1 MKKTK
6 HKFVLETT
14 FTPTGDQPTA
24 IKELVAGLERGDK
37 HQVLLGATGTGKTFT
52 IANVI
57 EKVQKPTLILV
68 HNKTLA
74 GQLYAEFKAL
84 FPNNRVEY
92 FVSNFDF
99 YQPEAYVPS
108 RDMYI
113 EKEAVQNAE
122 IEMLRSAAINSL
134 LERNDTIIVASVA
147 AIYGLSDPEEYSKL
161 SFNIVEGEVINR
173 KEFLIKLVDAQYT
186 RNDYEL
192 RAGTFRVRGDVIE
205 IMLPISEDYLIQVD
219 TFDDTIEKIRE
230 IDVLTGEARKTFNTY
245 PIFPAYAYASSRER
259 INAIVPK
266 ILSDLASRLS
276 YFADEGK
283 LLEAERLEFRTRQD
297 VDSLQEFGICPGIE
311 NYARYIDGRKAGE
324 KPYTLMDYFPK
335 DYLLVIDESHVTL
348 PQVRGMFNGDRSR
361 KQNLVDYGF
370 RLPSALDNRPLQFNE
385 FEEMINQVIYTSA
398 TPGDYELDKTGGV
411 VVEQLIRPTG
421 LVDPEVFIKPSVGQI
436 DDLMYEL
443 TKVIERGERAMV
455 VTLTIKM
462 AEDLTHYLKEHDFK
476 VVYLHNETKTLERS
490 QIIYELRKGKYDVLV
505 GINLLR
511 EGLDIPEVSLV
522 AIIDA
527 DKEGFLRSERSLIQV
542 MGRAS
547 RNVNGKV
554 IMYANN
560 MTGSMERAIAE
571 TKRRRDLQIAYNK
584 KHGIVPTTIIKP
596 LGEPLHNFGTER
608 ELERINKGLMSRK
621 QLEKYIREIRA
632 KMNAAAKAYDFEKAI
647 EYREILFEL
656 EGKSKKT

>member
-230 IDVLTGEARKTFNTY
+230 IDVLTGEVRKTFNTY

-385 FEEMINQVIYTSA
+385 FEGMINQVIYTSA

-621 QLEKYIREIRA
+621 QLEKHIREIRA

-656 EGKSKKT
+656 EGKNKKT

>member
-6 HKFVLETT
+6 HKFVLKTT

-230 IDVLTGEARKTFNTY
+230 IDVLTGEVRKTFNTY

-411 VVEQLIRPTG
+411 IVEQLIRPTG

>member
-230 IDVLTGEARKTFNTY
+230 IDVLTGEVRKTFNTY

-411 VVEQLIRPTG
+411 IVEQLIRPTG

-608 ELERINKGLMSRK
+608 ELEQINKGLMSRK

>member
-230 IDVLTGEARKTFNTY
+230 IDVLTGEVRKTFNTY

-385 FEEMINQVIYTSA
+385 FEGMINQVIYTSA

-411 VVEQLIRPTG
+411 IVEQLIRPTG

-632 KMNAAAKAYDFEKAI
+632 KMNAAAKAYDFEIAI

>member
-230 IDVLTGEARKTFNTY
+230 IDVLTGEVRKTFNTY

-385 FEEMINQVIYTSA
+385 FEGMINQVIYTSA

-411 VVEQLIRPTG
+411 IVEQLIRPTG

>member
-230 IDVLTGEARKTFNTY
+230 IDVLTGEVRKTFNTY

-656 EGKSKKT
+656 EEKSKKT

>member
-230 IDVLTGEARKTFNTY
+230 IDVLTGEVRKTFNTY

-385 FEEMINQVIYTSA
+385 FEGMINQVIYTSA

-656 EGKSKKT
+656 EEKSKKT

>member
-230 IDVLTGEARKTFNTY
+230 IDVLTGEVRKTFNTY

-370 RLPSALDNRPLQFNE
+370 RLPSAVDNRPLQFNE

>member
-1 MKKTK
+1 MKKIK

-24 IKELVAGLERGDK
+24 IKELVDGIKRGEK

-57 EKVQKPTLILV
+57 EGIQKPTLVLV

-161 SFNIVEGEVINR
+161 AFNIVEGEVINR
-173 KEFLIKLVDAQYT
+173 RNFLIKLVDAQYT

-219 TFDDTIEKIRE
+219 TFDDVIEKIRE
-230 IDVLTGEARKTFNTY
+230 IDVLTGEVRKTFNTY

-259 INAIVPK
+259 INTIIPK

-276 YFADEGK
+276 YFVDQGK

-311 NYARYIDGRKAGE
+311 NYARYIDGRKEGE
-324 KPYTLMDYFPK
+324 KPFTLMDYFPK
-335 DYLLVIDESHVTL
+335 NYLLVIDESHVTL

-385 FEEMINQVIYTSA
+385 FENMINQVIYTSA

-421 LVDPEVFIKPSVGQI
+421 LIDPAVMIKPSVGQI
-436 DDLMYEL
+436 DDLMSEL
-443 TKVIERGERAMV
+443 NEVIERGERAMV

-462 AEDLTHYLKEHDFK
+462 AEDLTHYLKEHGFK

-490 QIIYELRKGKYDVLV
+490 QIIYELRKGKHDVLV

-554 IMYANN
+554 VMYAASV
-560 MTGSMERAIAE
+560 TGSMERAIAE
-571 TKRRRDLQIAYNK
+571 TKRRRNLQIAYNK
-584 KHGIVPTTIIKP
+584 KHGIIPKTIIKP

-608 ELERINKGLMSRK
+608 ELERINKGLMTRK
-621 QLEKYIREIRA
+621 QLEKYIREIRG
-632 KMNAAAKAYDFEKAI
+632 KMNAAAKAFEFEKAI

-656 EGKSKKT
+656 EGNIRK

>member
-24 IKELVAGLERGDK
+24 IKELVAGLERGEK

-230 IDVLTGEARKTFNTY
+230 IDVLTGEVRKTFNTY

-411 VVEQLIRPTG
+411 IVEQLIRPTG